1 MNHGSRKPLIER
13 ISRRSDSIL
22 EAFEGKTVS
31 ILGGSGFIG
40 SWISE
45 VFRYQIEQ
53 GLRCNVKVLSRSGS
67 LTTQIDLGNRS
78 NYFKSFKVD
87 LSGEIPDEIR
97 DSDYFLIAAT
107 ASSPSHGGN
116 DGKMIERTTKGIVAY
131 LEELAVTPLS
141 KDKKLVHLSS
151 GAVHR
156 IHGVA
161 KSKYPEDDDVSR
173 HSRNPYIQAKI
184 DLEMASRK
192 LQSGNSGWRVSNP
205 RIFTLY
211 GPGLATD
218 AHFAIGN
225 FVASGIRKQNIEIHG
240 NPETVRSYLHIAD
253 LTVAILKLLANPVYS
268 PINLGSSIPI
278 RMSNLAESVAAHF
291 PASRVIQR
299 DNSSSPSYYVPE
311 TNTAVNYLGQIE
323 SIDFS
328 EGIQDWIEWLE
339 KYQSE

>member
-31 ILGGSGFIG
+31 ILGGSGFVG

-78 NYFKSFKVD
+78 NYFKNFKVD

-116 DGKMIERTTKGIVAY
+116 DGEKIMRTTKGIVRY
-131 LEELAVTPLS
+131 LEELAAIPLS
-141 KDKKLVHLSS
+141 KETNLVHLSS
-151 GAVHR
+151 GAVYR
-156 IHGVA
+156 IHGSA
-161 KSKYPEDDDVSR
+161 TSKYPENDDISKQ
-173 HSRNPYIQAKI
+173 SENPYIQAKI

-192 LQSGNSGWRVSNP
+192 IQSVNSGWRVSNP

-211 GPGLATD
+211 GPGLATN

-225 FVASGIRKQNIEIHG
+225 FIDCGVQNRNIEIKG
-240 NPETVRSYLHIAD
+240 NPETVRSYLHISD
-253 LTVAILKLLANPVYS
+253 LVVAILRLLVDPVYE
-268 PINLGSSIPI
+268 PINIGSSHPI
-278 RMSNLAESVAAHF
+278 TIGNLAEAVALHF
-291 PASRVIQR
+291 PTSLV
-299 DNSSSPSYYVPE
+299 SKLESHESPSYYVPQ
-311 TNTAVNYLGQIE
+311 TDNSVKRLGQIE
-323 SIDFS
+323 SVDFAD
-328 EGIQDWIEWLE
+328 GISQWIDWIKCSNL
-339 KYQSE
+339 